1 MNYKQLITASVL
13 ANKSR
18 KQTAVDLKIPP
29 GLLDKVIIK
38 IWPNTRGKWT
48 ALRETLG
55 LSPWGHMRNHN
66 PNVPG
71 FTFVKEPRCDYC
83 QRQHWRGQPI
93 PLKEFGLCLNCAAVQ
108 EMKPIKELGF
118 MEPD

>member
-1 MNYKQLITASVL
+1 MNYKQLITDSVL

-29 GLLDKVIIK
+29 GLLDQVIAK

-55 LSPWGHMRNHN
+55 LSPWGHMRNQN
-66 PNVPG
+66 PNVPR
-71 FTFVKEPRCDYC
+71 FRFVKDPQCISC
-83 QRQHWRGQPI
+83 QREQWRGRPI
-93 PLKEFGLCLNCAAVQ
+93 PLNDSGMCLNCAAVQ
-108 EMKPIKELGF
+108 ETKCAQVPEIR
-118 MEPD
+118 P